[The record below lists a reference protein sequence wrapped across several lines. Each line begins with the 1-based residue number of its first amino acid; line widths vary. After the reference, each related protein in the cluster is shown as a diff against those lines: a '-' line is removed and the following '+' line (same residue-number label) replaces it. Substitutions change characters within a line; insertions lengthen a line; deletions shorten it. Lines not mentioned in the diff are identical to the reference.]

1 MLDSLSFLAFSSQEL
16 LSHSV
21 KETFTIR
28 GMNIGL
34 WVKAARKSAGW
45 TQTKLGDAVGRT
57 KANVGHWETGKHEPS
72 FDQMVA
78 ISVATKYPMP
88 ATEALQ
94 NTTVY
99 SKGLPAA
106 PAIPIESAK
115 TYILDHAWPFD
126 TVPRELWDA
135 LTERQK
141 GEAEFFIKQL
151 AGSASSS
158 SAQPEKVQKMAY

>member
-1 MLDSLSFLAFSSQEL
+1 MFNSLPFLALPSQEL
-16 LSHSV
+16 LSQHV
-21 KETFTIR
+21 KKAFTIR
-28 GMNIGL
+28 SMNIGL

-88 ATEALQ
+88 VTEALQ
-94 NTTVY
+94 NTTPY
-99 SKGLPAA
+99 SKGTPTA
-106 PAIPIESAK
+106 PAIATEPAK
-115 TYILDHAWPFD
+115 TYVLDRAWPFE
-126 TVPRELWDA
+126 TVPRDLWDS

-141 GEAEFFIKQL
+141 GEIEFQIKHL
-151 AGSASSS
+151 AGVASGYVQQDK
-158 SAQPEKVQKMAY
+158 AQKMAY